1 MSDASRAADKVMES
15 ASKDIIG
22 MLKDEALDKMEKDK
36 EETEEKIE
44 EARGERK
51 EEKEELIEKDKGSG
65 AARGNPK
72 KYDCSGQ

>member
-44 EARGERK
+44 EAEEKK

-65 AARGNPK
+65 AARGNLK